1 MDLAITRVSC
11 PISQQGGS
19 QQGGSRQGVGA
30 RDAAPDERW
39 DVVCL
44 QHRCGVEVAQP
55 LASFG
60 HRFHAEAFLS
70 DLLAETR
77 SGGLPDGHGST

>member
-1 MDLAITRVSC
+1 MDLAITRVVR
-11 PISQQGGS
+11 
-19 QQGGSRQGVGA
+19 SRRVPFDA
-30 RDAAPDERW
+30 EAAPDERW

-44 QHRCGVEVAQP
+44 HQRCGSEVAQP

-70 DLLAETR
+70 DLLAGRRAEGSADGYR
-77 SGGLPDGHGST
+77 SA

>member
-1 MDLAITRVSC
+1 MDLAITRVSG
-11 PISQQGGS
+11 PT
-19 QQGGSRQGVGA
+19 SRRGLLA

-44 QHRCGVEVAQP
+44 QRRCGVEVAQP

-70 DLLAETR
+70 DLLAEPASGGR
-77 SGGLPDGHGST
+77 SGGYSPT